1 MTQKTHLQILQ
12 HAQWFILL
20 FTLLV
25 GIAAFAW
32 AVVQPTKYNAVV
44 AFDVQVANRGAAD
57 KEYQYGAYYDLKG
70 AEVFTQHLMS
80 WFLSP
85 SFVEDVYKSADMGY
99 EIKSV
104 NAFTGRFQTKQ
115 YSSQQFAV
123 LFYDYNKE
131 TAEKL
136 ATAVAKTV
144 EEKSLSQIQTD
155 QQTQFNV
162 KAQNPVVVASELNQ
176 WIALIVGFIAGL
188 ALSVIVVYIREYL
201 RAGKNA

>member
-32 AVVQPTKYNAVV
+32 AIVQPTKYNAVV
-44 AFDVQVANRGAAD
+44 AFDVQVANRGVAD

-85 SFVEDVYKSADMGY
+85 SFVEDVYQSADMGY

-144 EEKSLSQIQTD
+144 EEKSVSQIQTD
-155 QQTQFNV
+155 QQTQFIV

-176 WIALIVGFIAGL
+176 WIALVVGFIAGL
-188 ALSVIVVYIREYL
+188 AVSVIVVYIREYL

>member
-20 FTLLV
+20 FTILV

-32 AVVQPTKYNAVV
+32 AIVQPTKYNAIV
-44 AFDVQVANRGAAD
+44 AFDVQVANQGGAAA
-57 KEYQYGAYYDLKG
+57 EYQYGAYYDLKG

-85 SFVEDVYKSADMGY
+85 SFVGDVYKSADMGY
-99 EIKSV
+99 EIKTV

-115 YSSQQFAV
+115 YSAQQFVV

-136 ATAVAKTV
+136 AGGVVKTV
-144 EEKSLSQIQTD
+144 EEKSVSQIQKD
-155 QQTQFNV
+155 QQTKFVV
-162 KAQNPVVVASELNQ
+162 KAQTPVVVAAELNQ
-176 WIALIVGFIAGL
+176 WLALVVGLIAGL
-188 ALSVIVVYIREYL
+188 ALSVILVYVREYL
-201 RAGKNA
+201 QTGKSA

>member
-20 FTLLV
+20 FTILV

-32 AVVQPTKYNAVV
+32 SVVQPTKYNAIV
-44 AFDVQVANRGAAD
+44 AFDVAVSNRGAAD

-85 SFVEDVYKSADMGY
+85 SFVEDVYKTADMGY

-104 NAFTGRFQTKQ
+104 NSFTGRFQTKQ
-115 YSSQQFAV
+115 YSAQQFVV

-136 ATAVAKTV
+136 AGAVAKTV
-144 EEKSLSQIQTD
+144 EEKSVSQIQTD
-155 QQTQFNV
+155 QQTQFIV
-162 KAQNPVVVASELNQ
+162 KAQSPVVVAGELNQ
-176 WIALIVGFIAGL
+176 WIALVVGLIAGL
-188 ALSVIVVYIREYL
+188 ALSVILVYIREYL
-201 RAGKNA
+201 QNGKSA